1 MATTKNT
8 AENTA
13 ENRRDVFIEKG
24 QVNDEPNQ
32 YVSVNGKNYL
42 LPKGETSRVPEHI
55 ADEIERS
62 RRARRRQDKNAEKL
76 LEKAKQPIE
85 YK

>member
-1 MATTKNT
+1 MATTEKT
-8 AENTA
+8 TEK
-13 ENRRDVFIEKG
+13 RRDIFIEKG
-24 QVNDEPNQ
+24 YVNDEPNQ
-32 YVSVNGKNYL
+32 YVSINCYTGL
-42 LPKGETSRVPEHI
+42 LPKGETSRVPDYV

-62 RRARRRQDKNAEKL
+62 RRAQRRQDKNAEKL

>member
-1 MATTKNT
+1 MATTEKT
-8 AENTA
+8 TEK
-13 ENRRDVFIEKG
+13 RRDIFIEKG
-24 QVNDEPNQ
+24 YVNDEPNQ
-32 YVSVNGKNYL
+32 YVSINGYTGL
-42 LPKGETSRVPEHI
+42 LPKGETSRVPDYV

-62 RRARRRQDKNAEKL
+62 RRAQRRQDKNAEKL

>member
-1 MATTKNT
+1 MATETT
-8 AENTA
+8 AKKPE
-13 ENRRDVFIEKG
+13 RKDIFIEKG
-24 QVNDEPNQ
+24 YVNDEPNQ
-32 YVSVNGKNYL
+32 FVSVNGYNYI
-42 LPKGETSRVPEHI
+42 LPKGETSSVPAHI

-62 RRARRRQDKNAEKL
+62 RRAQRKQDKNAEQL